1 MCAQPDRLETG
12 PQATSPRRPTM
23 AAKKS
28 KKITRKPAPAKVRK
42 PMTKLDQVT
51 VGEINKCAE
60 HVFAKIQKFDKPE
73 LKFPER
79 SLKNAKYDKKGGF
92 QMGRG
97 RIERTLTVNTV
108 KTFAQTLKLMSFSKE
123 MVVKDDFATKREA
136 YYVSK
141 NWGDAKFM
149 SQP

>member
-1 MCAQPDRLETG
+1 
-12 PQATSPRRPTM
+12 M

-28 KKITRKPAPAKVRK
+28 KKITKKPAAPKVRK

-60 HVFAKIQKFDKPE
+60 HVFSKIQKLDKPE

-79 SLKNAKYDKKGGF
+79 SLKNAKYDKKGGGF

-97 RIERTLTVNTV
+97 RIER
-108 KTFAQTLKLMSFSKE
+108 KLL
-123 MVVKDDFATKREA
+123 R
-136 YYVSK
+136 
-141 NWGDAKFM
+141 
-149 SQP
+149 

>member
-1 MCAQPDRLETG
+1 
-12 PQATSPRRPTM
+12 M

-28 KKITRKPAPAKVRK
+28 KIPRKTTTPAKPKARK
-42 PMTKLDQVT
+42 PMTKLDRIT

-60 HVFAKIQKFDKPE
+60 TVFGKIQKRDKPD

-108 KTFAQTLKLMSFSKE
+108 KTFAQTLKLMSLSKD

-141 NWGDAKFM
+141 NWGDA
-149 SQP
+149 